1 MWQLGWEGKWERM
14 DTCMGFPGGSVVK
27 NLPTNAGYMGSIP
40 GLGRS
45 LEGEHSNSFQPGG
58 LQSMGLQRGLAEYL
72 HCSFETIT
80 ALLISYEC

>member
-1 MWQLGWEGKWERM
+1 MWQLGREGKWERM
-14 DTCMGFPGGSVVK
+14 DTCMGFPGDSVVK

-40 GLGRS
+40 ELGRS

-58 LQSMGLQRGLAEYL
+58 LQSLGLQRGLAESL